1 MSKYLNIIHNLEK
14 LEENNFEL
22 FPAIYDGDFIGSTF
36 SISPDYISKNMKHFK
51 KIDMIIGI
59 KDDEY
64 QSKMINKINYNE
76 NIKNI
81 IDLKALDF
89 INSLDTVSQDK
100 LLDKRI
106 NLRSPVYPI
115 HSKFFILSNKDKSK
129 TRVIIGSANLT
140 NQALNEKIKQF
151 EDILIFDDNKE
162 IYNLFIERFNELTSH
177 TIDFIPSKLRQEM
190 KNKKGKISKSAI
202 NLISVNNDNEICDS
216 SINSEQLNNIKKPV
230 FINLNNEK
238 KEIIINE
245 SIAELHENLETKIN
259 EKFLPYDTLSQIQS
273 ETPEI
278 LNNLTKEKVEIEKTY
293 KVIKKVIV
301 KSQKKDTPF
310 KLEKNKAN
318 IQKVIRETIQIHS
331 IEMEKEDHLKRFNLK
346 RLDNHVSFYN
356 KEGNILILK
365 DESTIPYSQYQ
376 DKDSITKSLK
386 NIDTVIRGYEKY
398 LSKYNDDIGKKI
410 FEVILYAFTSPFISL
425 IRKKT
430 LINEARQHIP
440 LFMFIGG
447 IAGSGKSSLLRCIAK
462 MMKNDPSIKDF
473 IDYDRISLHNTPSTK
488 TVETGANIK
497 IMLKENNV
505 FPVLIDEIP
514 SNFFTGT
521 GENLIVS
528 CSNTIDETVEE
539 YPAFI
544 GTTNCSNYSMNE
556 RATRRSYYVKLDIP
570 FIETKRQESLDY
582 YTSIIEQL
590 DTSLFQ
596 DFMVRFHEKL
606 LDNEVKFVKNDS
618 NGLFDFLSVSRE
630 IFKQYYE
637 ECGLPLPRYFGEC
650 RLNDYRESGIEK
662 WKDLFNSEYK
672 NKDIFKF
679 SKKEGVIYFQA
690 SELDKNQKMHQER
703 RSQIYLKSLPNHI
716 FNGDDNAHNIKINSK
731 EFFEWI
737 NVKNPYGNFITSFF

>member
-1 MSKYLNIIHNLEK
+1 MSKYLNILHNLKKIEDD
-14 LEENNFEL
+14 NFEL
-22 FPAIYDGDFIGSTF
+22 FPEIYDGDFFGSTF
-36 SISPDYISKNMKHFK
+36 SISPNYISINMKHFK
-51 KIDMIIGI
+51 KLDIIIGI

-89 INSLDTVSQDK
+89 VNGLDVEAQNK
-100 LLDKRI
+100 LLAKRI

-151 EDILIFDDNKE
+151 EDILVFDDNKE
-162 IYNLFIERFNELTSH
+162 IYNLFIERFNELTNH
-177 TIDFIPSKLRQEM
+177 TIDFIPSKIRQEM
-190 KNKKGKISKSAI
+190 KDNKKEISKSAVNI
-202 NLISVNNDNEICDS
+202 ISVNNHNKTCES
-216 SINSEQLNNIKKPV
+216 SISSDQLNDIKKPV

-245 SIAELHENLETKIN
+245 SIAELHENLETKIS
-259 EKFLPYDTLSQIQS
+259 EEFLPSDTLSQIQS

-310 KLEKNKAN
+310 KLEKNKSN
-318 IQKVIRETIQIHS
+318 IQKIIRETIQIHS
-331 IEMEKEDHLKRFNLK
+331 VEMEKEDHLKRFNLK
-346 RLDNHVSFYN
+346 RLDNHVSFNN

-365 DESTIPYSQYQ
+365 DELTIPYSQYQ
-376 DKDSITKSLK
+376 NKDSITKSLK
-386 NIDTVIRGYEKY
+386 NIDSVIRGYEKY

-425 IRKKT
+425 IRKNT

-440 LFMFIGG
+440 LFMFVGG

-497 IMLKENNV
+497 LMLKENNV

-514 SNFFTGT
+514 ANFFTGT

-528 CSNTIDETVEE
+528 CSNTIDESVEE

-582 YTSIIEQL
+582 YTTIIEQL

-596 DFMVRFHEKL
+596 DFLVRFHEKL
-606 LDNEVKFVKNDS
+606 LDNEIKFVKNDS
-618 NGLFDFLSVSRE
+618 NGLFDFLTVSRD

-637 ECGLPLPRYFGEC
+637 ECGLPLPRYFGEG

-672 NKDIFKF
+672 NKEIFKF

-690 SELDKNQKMHQER
+690 S
-703 RSQIYLKSLPNHI
+703 
-716 FNGDDNAHNIKINSK
+716 
-731 EFFEWI
+731 
-737 NVKNPYGNFITSFF
+737 

>member
-1 MSKYLNIIHNLEK
+1 MSKHLNIIHNLKKVEDD
-14 LEENNFEL
+14 NFEL
-22 FPAIYDGDFIGSTF
+22 FPEIYDGDFLGSTF
-36 SISPDYISKNMKHFK
+36 SISPNYISRNMKNFK
-51 KIDMIIGI
+51 KIDIIIGI

-89 INSLDTVSQDK
+89 VNGLDAEAQDR
-100 LLDKRI
+100 LLTKRI
-106 NLRSPVYPI
+106 NLRSPAYPI

-129 TRVIIGSANLT
+129 IRVIVGSANLT
-140 NQALNEKIKQF
+140 NQALSEKIKQF
-151 EDILIFDDNKE
+151 EDILVFDDNKE
-162 IYNLFIERFNELTSH
+162 IYDIFIERFNELTNH
-177 TIDFIPSKLRQEM
+177 TIDFIPSKIKQEM
-190 KNKKGKISKSAI
+190 KDKKKEISKSSI
-202 NLISVNNDNEICDS
+202 NMISVNDDNETSES
-216 SINSEQLNNIKKPV
+216 SINIDKLNDIKKPV

-238 KEIIINE
+238 KELIINE
-245 SIAELHENLETKIN
+245 SISELHENLENKIS
-259 EKFLPYDTLSQIQS
+259 EKFLPHDTLSQIQS

-293 KVIKKVIV
+293 KVIKKVII

-310 KLEKNKAN
+310 KLERNKSN

-346 RLDNHVSFYN
+346 RLDNHVSFNN

-365 DESTIPYSQYQ
+365 DELTIPYSQYQ

-440 LFMFIGG
+440 LFMFVGG

-497 IMLKENNV
+497 LMLKENNV

-514 SNFFTGT
+514 ANFFTGT

-528 CSNTIDETVEE
+528 CSNTIDESVEE

-582 YTSIIEQL
+582 YTTIIEQL

-596 DFMVRFHEKL
+596 DFLVRFHEKL
-606 LDNEVKFVKNDS
+606 LDNDVKFVKNDS
-618 NGLFDFLSVSRE
+618 NGLFDFLSVSRD

-637 ECGLPLPRYFGEC
+637 ECGLPLPRYFGEG

-662 WKDLFNSEYK
+662 WRDLFNSEYK

-679 SKKEGVIYFQA
+679 SKREGVIYFQA

-737 NVKNPYGNFITSFF
+737 NIKNPYGNFITSLF